1 MTRTASPS
9 RTASRFSR
17 TGAPATSRS
26 RLGRQRSTTASPR
39 YGIAGGWMQRRQPQK
54 SGPKRVL
61 ENMTS
66 LVPGIAKNMSGGSS
80 RGNRRRRGGK
90 AGGVALVSAAAGMAY
105 KNREKLMS
113 IFKREGSDAKAD
125 TTTSPVEAGTRPT
138 TGAGDPI
145 RSGNIAPTDPGNR
158 PDIAPP
164 AS

>member
-1 MTRTASPS
+1 V
-9 RTASRFSR
+9 
-17 TGAPATSRS
+17 ATPR
-26 RLGRQRSTTASPR
+26 R

-54 SGPKRVL
+54 SGPKRAL
-61 ENMTS
+61 ENVTA
-66 LVPGIAKNMSGGSS
+66 LVPGIAKNMSRGSS
-80 RGNRRRRGGK
+80 RGKSRRRRGGK

-113 IFKREGSDAKAD
+113 IFKREGSDTKAD
-125 TTTSPVEAGTRPT
+125 ATTSPVEAGTRPT
-138 TGAGDPI
+138 TGSGDPM